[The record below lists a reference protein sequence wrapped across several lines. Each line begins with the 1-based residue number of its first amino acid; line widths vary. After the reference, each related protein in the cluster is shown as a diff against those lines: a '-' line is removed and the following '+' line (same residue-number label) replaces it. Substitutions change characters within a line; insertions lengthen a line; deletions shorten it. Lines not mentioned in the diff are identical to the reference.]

1 MTNILVVDDNV
12 QFLEM
17 LCSTLE
23 SKEYTVSSAP
33 DGATALTLF
42 NDKDFDLVICDLI
55 MPKKDGM
62 ELVMEIKQVSPDTK
76 IIAMSAGSNCLPGS
90 TYLEVS
96 KCLGADY
103 ILDKPFRNRELLEA
117 VDELINNKG
126 ES

>member
-1 MTNILVVDDNV
+1 MANILVVDDNV

-17 LCSTLE
+17 LRSTLE

-33 DGATALTLF
+33 DGAAALNIF
-42 NDKDFDLVICDLI
+42 NEKDFDLVICDLI
-55 MPKKDGM
+55 MPKKNGM
-62 ELVMEIKQVSPDTK
+62 ELVMEIKQTSPDTK
-76 IIAMSAGSNCLPGS
+76 IIAMSAGSNCLPGF

-103 ILDKPFRNRELLEA
+103 VLDKPFRNRELLEA
-117 VDELINNKG
+117 VDELINNKE